1 MINIYRT
8 TEVTSGGSHLFVAI
22 DPIFKSWSKP
32 TSKLPTELVYLNAPD
47 LSSTKNWAHI
57 GSVLSLPIDLSQ
69 YPELLI

>member
-8 TEVTSGGSHLFVAI
+8 TETASGGIHLFVAI

-32 TSKLPTELVYLNAPD
+32 SSKLPTELVYLNAPD
-47 LSSTKNWAHI
+47 ISSMKNWTHI
-57 GSVLSLPIDLSQ
+57 GSVHSLPIDPSQ